1 MAITKIRKISSW
13 TLMVLSTISIV
24 VLALFF
30 LGGITPESTEKWKEY
45 VFTSELL
52 YWMYIMLALAII
64 ALLGFGLFSFGT
76 SLKTN
81 PKGALGSLSVL
92 VVIAALF
99 GITYAIGDPTPIASI
114 TNADIA
120 KYNVPMWLKIS
131 DMWIYSIYILAIL
144 CIVALFAT
152 QLRKVFTK

>member
-1 MAITKIRKISSW
+1 MAVTKIRKISNW
-13 TLMVLSTISIV
+13 TLMALTTISIV

-45 VFTSELL
+45 NYTSELL
-52 YWMYIMLALAII
+52 YWMYVMLALAII
-64 ALLGFGLFSFGT
+64 ALLGFGLFSFGI
-76 SLKTN
+76 SLKSN
-81 PKGALGSLSVL
+81 PKGAIGSVGVL

-120 KYNVPMWLKIS
+120 KYNVPMWLKVS
-131 DMWIYSIYILAIL
+131 DMWIYSIYILAVL

-152 QLRKVFTK
+152 QFRKVFSR

>member
-1 MAITKIRKISSW
+1 MAVTKIRKISSW
-13 TLMVLSTISIV
+13 TLMALTAISLVI
-24 VLALFF
+24 LALFF
-30 LGGITPESTEKWKEY
+30 LGGITPESTDKWKEY
-45 VFTSELL
+45 IFTSELL

-76 SLKTN
+76 SLKSN
-81 PKGALGSLSVL
+81 PKGAIGSVGVL

-99 GITYAIGDPTPIASI
+99 GITYAMGDPTPIPSI

-120 KYNVPMWLKIS
+120 KYNIPMWLKVS
-131 DMWIYSIYILAIL
+131 DMWIYSIYILAVL

-152 QLRKVFTK
+152 QVRKVLSK